1 MSVALKIV
9 DQTLGVYP
17 HVTRELR
24 LASERITLRELLRRR
39 IDEEVREINAGGD
52 NVRSLVTPAAPEA
65 ALNGDRSR
73 RRTVDADKQFD
84 AAVKALARNRIVV
97 IVDGRQVQDLDEAF
111 GVTPQTEVRF
121 VKLVPLVGG

>member
-17 HVTRELR
+17 YVTRELR
-24 LASERITLRELLRRR
+24 LASERITLRELIRRR
-39 IDEEVREINAGGD
+39 IDEEAREINAGSD
-52 NVRSLVTPAAPEA
+52 DVRSLVTPSAPEA

-73 RRTVDADKQFD
+73 RRAVDADKQFE
-84 AAVKALARNRIVV
+84 AAITAFQRNRIVV
-97 IVDGRQVQDLDEAF
+97 IVDGRQVQDLDHAI
-111 GVTPQTEVRF
+111 GVTPTTEVRF